1 MNTKKIAAEYR
12 MSHWAQLIHDRM
24 ASGKN
29 VRDYCDS
36 IGCSE
41 NAYYYWQRKL
51 REAACNELAPK
62 NSIIPNGWAL
72 CKSGASIAGG
82 TLTIEIGDIRINVT
96 HGTDMALLSKTCQA
110 LKTLC

>member
-1 MNTKKIAAEYR
+1 MNTRDIAANYR
-12 MSHWAQLIHDRM
+12 MSHWAQLIQERK

-29 VRDYCDS
+29 ISDYCVS

-51 REAACNELAPK
+51 REAACNELTQK
-62 NSIIPNGWAL
+62 SSIIPNGWAL
-72 CKSGASIAGG
+72 CKPGTAVADG
-82 TLTIEIGDIRINVT
+82 TLTIEINNYRINVT